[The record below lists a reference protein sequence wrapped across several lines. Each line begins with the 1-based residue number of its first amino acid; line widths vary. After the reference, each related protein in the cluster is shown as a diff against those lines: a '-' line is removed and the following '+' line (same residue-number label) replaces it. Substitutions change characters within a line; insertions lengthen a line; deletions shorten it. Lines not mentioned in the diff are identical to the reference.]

1 MKKSKKAIKPGL
13 KYRGID
19 RDLWYIVTII
29 SDDGNELVVTKSWNK
44 WKQSWLYT
52 IASLDGIQWI
62 LDNQDDLT
70 PEKSIQWVLD
80 HQDELKPLKPEE

>member
-13 KYRGID
+13 KYRGLD
-19 RDLWYIVTII
+19 RDLWYVVTII

-44 WKQSWLYT
+44 WKQSWYYT
-52 IASLDGIQWI
+52 IASLNSIQWI
-62 LDNQDDLT
+62 
-70 PEKSIQWVLD
+70 LD